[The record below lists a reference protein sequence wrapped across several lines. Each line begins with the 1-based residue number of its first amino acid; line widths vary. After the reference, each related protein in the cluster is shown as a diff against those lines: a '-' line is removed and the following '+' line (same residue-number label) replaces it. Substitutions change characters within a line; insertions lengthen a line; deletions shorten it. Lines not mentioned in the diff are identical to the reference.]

1 MRSSGVRARAHE
13 GEATGGATASSAWR
27 DGTPARARVNVLE
40 ERRSAW
46 GSAPY
51 SGARGLY
58 MYGIR
63 LSRARLMVIH
73 RLCHLSLVDDLDG
86 LFSMTRPVGNPPE
99 CACVANLSFA
109 ISERAASSRGRRPT
123 APPSVRRGTQ
133 VAAVRASES
142 PRATRDHPAAP
153 GAAGSDRCRRCVLP
167 SPQSVSSEPY
177 LRRRGGMRVIP
188 GDVAIKTRASGSSWR
203 SRAYPLLTKR
213 LTPGALDT
221 PPVC

>member
-1 MRSSGVRARAHE
+1 MKVKPLEMPRR
-13 GEATGGATASSAWR
+13 SAWR

-86 LFSMTRPVGNPPE
+86 LFSMTARLETRLNVPVSQI
-99 CACVANLSFA
+99 C
-109 ISERAASSRGRRPT
+109 
-123 APPSVRRGTQ
+123 
-133 VAAVRASES
+133 
-142 PRATRDHPAAP
+142 
-153 GAAGSDRCRRCVLP
+153 P
-167 SPQSVSSEPY
+167 SPE
-177 LRRRGGMRVIP
+177 LRP
-188 GDVAIKTRASGSSWR
+188 APSD
-203 SRAYPLLTKR
+203 
-213 LTPGALDT
+213 
-221 PPVC
+221 